1 MAWCAAI
8 QQEMDSVEHSRTW
21 ELIDLPDG
29 HRSITLKWVSK
40 LKKNEVGK
48 VVKHK
53 ARLFARG
60 FV

>member
-1 MAWCAAI
+1 
-8 QQEMDSVEHSRTW
+8 MDSVEHSRTW
-21 ELIDLPDG
+21 ELVDLPDG